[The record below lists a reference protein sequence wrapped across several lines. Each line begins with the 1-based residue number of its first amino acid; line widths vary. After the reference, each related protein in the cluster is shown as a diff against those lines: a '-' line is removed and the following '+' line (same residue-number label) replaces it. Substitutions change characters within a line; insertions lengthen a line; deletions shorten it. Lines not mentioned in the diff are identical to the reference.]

1 MSTVEGE
8 GRGQDQEQDRGRGR
22 GRENGEEQGE
32 EQESLGTVVVAGLCN
47 LGIAAAKAVA
57 GALSGSS
64 AMLSE
69 AAHSLADTV
78 TELLLYAAIKRGSR
92 PADDAHPFGYGRER
106 YLWALLASF
115 ATFVGG
121 AVFSVHDGIHTLRYG
136 EELGSP
142 ALSYLVLALAFL
154 LEGISL
160 RRAYRQVRGEGR
172 RFGVGPARYLRHTPD
187 TALKAVFLEDSAALA
202 GLLLAFGGLLGA
214 QLTGSPVWDGTASL
228 LIGLLLAWVAY
239 VLARDNASLLI
250 GRALPQPLEDRI
262 EETLRRQP
270 QVRAVLELVTVVHG
284 PQEVLVAAKV
294 DFSELATATEVEL
307 ACDAAERA
315 IRAELPSV
323 TRVFLDPTP
332 GPGAKRGTPA

>member
-1 MSTVEGE
+1 MSTEP
-8 GRGQDQEQDRGRGR
+8 
-22 GRENGEEQGE
+22 EEPE
-32 EQESLGTVVVAGLCN
+32 EQESLGTVIVAGLCN
-47 LGIAAAKAVA
+47 LGIAVAKAVA
-57 GALSGSS
+57 GVLSGSS

-69 AAHSLADTV
+69 AAHSFADTV
-78 TELLLYAAIKRGSR
+78 TELLLFASIKRGSR
-92 PADDAHPFGYGRER
+92 PADDTHPFGYGRER

-142 ALSYLVLALAFL
+142 TLSYAVLAVAFV

-160 RRAYRQVRGEGR
+160 RRAYRQVRAEGR
-172 RFGVGPARYLRHTPD
+172 RFGTGLVTYLRHTPD
-187 TALKAVFLEDSAALA
+187 TAVKAVFLEDSAALA

-239 VLARDNASLLI
+239 VLARDNSSLLI

-270 QVRAVLELVTVVHG
+270 HVEAVLELVTIVHG

-294 DFSELATATEVEL
+294 DFHDLATAAQVEQ

-315 IRAELPSV
+315 VRAELPAV
-323 TRVFLDPTP
+323 ARVFLDPTP
-332 GPGAKRGTPA
+332 GPAATAGRAPE